1 MRNNENDKT
10 TTTNK
15 NDNKKNNWN
24 YLNAK
29 TRYGRLHLPD
39 IFGSE
44 QLSAILGTTERVV
57 SLSCVRMLRL
67 HCEDQRTGDSRFMMI
82 IIVILNGKKVE

>member
-1 MRNNENDKT
+1 MRNDNN

-29 TRYGRLHLPD
+29 TRYDRLHLPD

-44 QLSAILGTTERVV
+44 QLSAILGPFSVLHLYYRTCCV
-57 SLSCVRMLRL
+57 SKLREAAETWL
-67 HCEDQRTGDSRFMMI
+67 RRSENWRQSLYDNNNSNT
-82 IIVILNGKKVE
+82 